1 MATWKSILKRENH
14 KISLSSIFFLILE
27 KIKLYLG
34 LYNFVWD
41 WSTFINVKFFI
52 EILRL
57 IIFLLQLIMNLK
69 LETLECQ
76 KSWLRHMILLKLKLE
91 RHILWPLKFS
101 KIWNITKNQIFGVSD
116 VSFIN
121 YKHLNILFSRQVL
134 YFSILD
140 ILAMMAKM

>member
-1 MATWKSILKRENH
+1 MATWKSILKRENR
-14 KISLSSIFFLILE
+14 KISLSSILFLILE

-57 IIFLLQLIMNLK
+57 IIFSLQLIMNLR

-91 RHILWPLKFS
+91 RLILWPLKFS
-101 KIWNITKNQIFGVSD
+101 KIWNITKNQIFGVLD